1 MSQENVEIV
10 RRSLDAF
17 CRRDVET
24 MRMLNHP
31 RLELDWSASRGFQAG
46 VYRGFDEALRFYR
59 EYFAVFDEIR
69 FEPLSFI
76 EAGDLVVVPNVAHQ
90 RGRDGIE
97 VTASSALV
105 FTVREHRI
113 ARICLYQETAE
124 AIKAVG
130 LEE

>member
-1 MSQENVEIV
+1 M
-10 RRSLDAF
+10 
-17 CRRDVET
+17 
-24 MRMLNHP
+24 
-31 RLELDWSASRGFQAG
+31 ELDWSASRGFQGG

-59 EYFAVFDEIR
+59 EYFAVFAEIR

-76 EAGDLVVVPNVAHQ
+76 EAGDSVVVPNVAHQ

-124 AIKAVG
+124 ALKAVG
-130 LEE
+130 LAE